1 MNSGAIH
8 LSADRAGYPR
18 PSTASKISNTDSLYR
33 AGWCRE
39 YKIPP
44 CDTAEMER
52 TMSRVAIV
60 TDSNSGITQERGK
73 ELGIYV
79 LPMPFFIDGKL
90 FLEDITLTQEEFYKK
105 LGENSDISTSQP
117 SPGNVMEL
125 WEEVLKEYEEIV
137 CIPMSSGLSSTCS
150 TAMSIASEYKG
161 RVQVVDNQRISVT
174 QEQSVY
180 DAMKLRDEGK
190 SAAEIK
196 EVLEREKMLS
206 SIYIT
211 VDTLKYLKKG
221 GRVTPAAAAIGTVL
235 NLKPVLQIQGEK
247 LDAFAKVRGWKAAKK
262 SMLNAIEKDLNE
274 RFADIKDDMVLGVAY
289 TCTKEE
295 AQEWKQEVMNR
306 FPGYDIVEGPLSLSV
321 ACHIGPGAMAVTC
334 MKRV

>member
-1 MNSGAIH
+1 
-8 LSADRAGYPR
+8 
-18 PSTASKISNTDSLYR
+18 
-33 AGWCRE
+33 
-39 YKIPP
+39 
-44 CDTAEMER
+44 
-52 TMSRVAIV
+52 MSRVAIV
-60 TDSNSGITQERGK
+60 TDSNSGITQDRGK

-90 FLEDITLTQEEFYKK
+90 FLEDINLTQDEFYRR

-117 SPGNVMEL
+117 SPGHVMDL
-125 WEEVLKEYEEIV
+125 WEEGLKEYDEIV

-150 TAMSIASEYKG
+150 TAMSIAAEYKG

-180 DAMKLRDEGK
+180 DAMKLRDQGK

-196 EVLEREKMLS
+196 EVLEREKLQA

-221 GRVTPAAAAIGTVL
+221 GRITPAAAAIGTVL

-262 SMLNAIEKDLNE
+262 AMLNAIEKDLNE
-274 RFADIKDDMVLGVAY
+274 RFADVKDDMILGIAY

-295 AQEWKQEVMNR
+295 AKEWKQEVMDR

-334 MKRV
+334 MKKV